1 MSPTSSM
8 VIDYAEP
15 NYRDSVKQFTRKLPS
30 YTKEYFVSMF
40 PIFTWIHRYNL
51 TWLVSDMIAGIT
63 VGIVVVPQGMGY
75 AKIAQLP
82 PQYGLYSSFV
92 GVCIY
97 CIFGTSKDITI
108 GPTAVMSLLIGQTI
122 TSVTASSP
130 QYTGPEIAALLAL
143 FGGIVSVFIGLV
155 RLGIIVDFIPNP
167 AIAGFMTGSAITI
180 SIGQWPKLFGIS
192 GVNTQDSAYLIF
204 GHFFEYLPRT
214 KVDAAFGII
223 GLIWL
228 FSVRFGTQYLTKRY
242 PKYEKPLFFFNI
254 MRNGLL
260 VIFGTLIAFLI
271 NIGKSTSPI
280 SILKTVPAGFNA
292 MGVPKVE
299 VGLLSEVA
307 GTIPSVVIILILEHV
322 AIAKSFGR
330 INDYKINPNQE
341 IIAIGVANV
350 FGSFF
355 GAYPNTGSFSRT
367 AIKARSGVRTPLA
380 GLFSAAVVVLSLYA
394 LTPAF
399 YYIPDSILAAVIIH
413 AVADLVSGPKFLKQ
427 LWHINPLE
435 LGTFIAAV
443 IITFFTT
450 VEYGIYVSVALSIVI
465 LLVRIARPRYSVLGR
480 IPLQRTSTDHQLA
493 DSERDRYI
501 YVPQTHSS
509 LREYVQPTPPGIICF
524 RFDESLTYPNSG
536 FISDKII
543 EYVRSNTRRG
553 KPLPKNKGDRAW
565 NDNSK
570 LNSDVDNTTVLRAL
584 VFDFSGVNN
593 LDSTGVQMLLDVQL
607 AVNRYADRDVE
618 WHFAGIT
625 NPSIRSALLA
635 GGFGVKSSGD
645 RGEVLPVVPT
655 NKDGPTGKGKQAI
668 SHHTSDDDIESGG
681 SSRSD
686 ISDQKLQTVQTV
698 EYCPDQK
705 EFPDLLVPRDVYP
718 LFHWNVEEAV
728 VAACK
733 A

>member
-1 MSPTSSM
+1 
-8 VIDYAEP
+8 
-15 NYRDSVKQFTRKLPS
+15 
-30 YTKEYFVSMF
+30 
-40 PIFTWIHRYNL
+40 
-51 TWLVSDMIAGIT
+51 
-63 VGIVVVPQGMGY
+63 
-75 AKIAQLP
+75 
-82 PQYGLYSSFV
+82 
-92 GVCIY
+92 
-97 CIFGTSKDITI
+97 
-108 GPTAVMSLLIGQTI
+108 MSLLIGQTI
-122 TSVTASSP
+122 TSITASNP

-180 SIGQWPKLFGIS
+180 SVGQWPKLFGIT

-214 KVDAAFGII
+214 KIDAAFGII

-228 FSVRFGTQYLTKRY
+228 FSIRFGTQYLTKRY

-260 VIFGTLIAFLI
+260 VIFGTLIAYLI
-271 NIGKSTSPI
+271 NIGRSTSPI

-299 VGLLSEVA
+299 IGLLSEVA

-355 GAYPNTGSFSRT
+355 GYVIYDDHILPTFLCIILINKPKLFSSAYPNTGSFSRT

-435 LGTFIAAV
+435 L
-443 IITFFTT
+443 
-450 VEYGIYVSVALSIVI
+450 YV
-465 LLVRIARPRYSVLGR
+465 Y
-480 IPLQRTSTDHQLA
+480 T
-493 DSERDRYI
+493 
-501 YVPQTHSS
+501 
-509 LREYVQPTPPGIICF
+509 
-524 RFDESLTYPNSG
+524 
-536 FISDKII
+536 
-543 EYVRSNTRRG
+543 
-553 KPLPKNKGDRAW
+553 KP
-565 NDNSK
+565 
-570 LNSDVDNTTVLRAL
+570 
-584 VFDFSGVNN
+584 
-593 LDSTGVQMLLDVQL
+593 
-607 AVNRYADRDVE
+607 
-618 WHFAGIT
+618 
-625 NPSIRSALLA
+625 
-635 GGFGVKSSGD
+635 
-645 RGEVLPVVPT
+645 
-655 NKDGPTGKGKQAI
+655 
-668 SHHTSDDDIESGG
+668 
-681 SSRSD
+681 
-686 ISDQKLQTVQTV
+686 
-698 EYCPDQK
+698 
-705 EFPDLLVPRDVYP
+705 
-718 LFHWNVEEAV
+718 
-728 VAACK
+728 
-733 A
+733 